1 MRFTGLLSLATV
13 LSCMTSPAFAQSKK
27 QLEQE
32 VAQLKQ
38 DVNPLVIPRLET
50 AGVKVDVAMA
60 PVERFFAFVQSLT
73 PAKRR
78 VTWDMTRATGQLV
91 EWHGEC
97 KIGDLKI
104 GDLATFAEFDGGNV
118 NGGGFVYRPRDGLEG
133 IQLRTLAAV
142 WDAVHRRVTIRV
154 AAGADFSLPTVRLFV
169 DFDCLGGG
177 EEIGKVGP
185 LTLKTGAS
193 AEATLGIGLGSTQLF
208 SATAPLQLNG
218 DAQLCAS
225 FGSVGSLC
233 IRVEQAANLNLAW
246 EFGGPVTSEG
256 TIVIPGGAQPVTR
269 TYQLNLSRRTA
280 GTWVR
285 GYSLSMTPS
294 IVWRP

>member
-1 MRFTGLLSLATV
+1 MRVAAILCLVTALPCL
-13 LSCMTSPAFAQSKK
+13 TSPAFAQSKK

-38 DVNPLVIPRLET
+38 DVDPLVRPWLET

-60 PVERFFAFVQSLT
+60 PVERFFASIQNLT
-73 PAKRR
+73 PAQRR
-78 VTWDMTRATGQLV
+78 VTWDMTGATGQLV

-97 KIGDLKI
+97 KIGDIKI

-118 NGGGFVYRPRDGLEG
+118 SGGGFVYRPKDGLEG
-133 IQLRTLAAV
+133 IQLRTLRAL
-142 WDAVHRRVTIRV
+142 WDEMQRRVTISV
-154 AAGADFSLPTVRLFV
+154 AAGADFFLPTVRLFV
-169 DFDCLGGG
+169 DLDCFGGG
-177 EEIGKVGP
+177 DEIGKIGP
-185 LTLKTGAS
+185 LTLKTGAR

-208 SATAPLQLNG
+208 SATAPIQLNG
-218 DAQLCAS
+218 EAQLCAS

-233 IRVEQAANLNLAW
+233 LRVEQVANLNLAW
-246 EFGGPVTSEG
+246 EFGGLVTSEG
-256 TIVIPGGAQPVTR
+256 SIVIPGGAQPVTR

-285 GYSLSMTPS
+285 GYSMSVTPS
-294 IVWRP
+294 IVWHP